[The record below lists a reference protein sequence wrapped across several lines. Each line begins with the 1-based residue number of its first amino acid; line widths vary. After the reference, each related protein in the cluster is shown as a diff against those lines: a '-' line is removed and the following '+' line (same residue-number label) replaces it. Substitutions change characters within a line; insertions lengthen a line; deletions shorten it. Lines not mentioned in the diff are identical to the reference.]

1 MTVLHK
7 LQVSTFS
14 IVQMFLAEGCG
25 KPHILLEDA
34 GQRLHLDLTRYM
46 RWGIAQTL
54 LGIFADLLGMGKFAQ
69 GLQGRGWRSLE
80 SPRPQWARPA
90 LTAEHLCAQDENALT
105 MLWKE
110 AIACAIQHLPLHGV
124 VPEALQY
131 LQNQPQLC
139 TMLRSP

>member
-54 LGIFADLLGMGKFAQ
+54 LGMGSLLCRPTGNGEVCSRTRGQ
-69 GLQGRGWRSLE
+69 GLEEFR
-80 SPRPQWARPA
+80 
-90 LTAEHLCAQDENALT
+90 
-105 MLWKE
+105 K
-110 AIACAIQHLPLHGV
+110 
-124 VPEALQY
+124 PETSVGQ
-131 LQNQPQLC
+131 
-139 TMLRSP
+139 TSSDR